1 MKRTR
6 NRWIALT
13 LLAVLVVP
21 ATLAAT
27 TTTTITATYNAAQA
41 SELLKEV
48 RTLARQV
55 SETTDVLALSA
66 GSNRL
71 HWMTHVSRLNQAK
84 DGINEIGRRLE
95 TLQAIR
101 NSVHP
106 WQQEAIDRI
115 HSSSLIAARHTDS
128 ALRYL
133 NDNQGWLLA
142 PSYKNDV
149 SAIQAHTQEVRNTAN
164 DFLNYAKTKERLGTL
179 EQRLAF

>member
-27 TTTTITATYNAAQA
+27 TTTTITATYNAAPNAAQA

-55 SETTDVLALSA
+55 SETPDVLALSA

-71 HWMTHVSRLNQAK
+71 HWMTHASRLNQAK
-84 DGINEIGRRLE
+84 DFESFRVSEAHIESHHRHLLVATDGEVNRMALPLHYR
-95 TLQAIR
+95 IR
-101 NSVHP
+101 P
-106 WQQEAIDRI
+106 G
-115 HSSSLIAARHTDS
+115 
-128 ALRYL
+128 ALRVL
-133 NDNQGWLLA
+133 VPA
-142 PSYKNDV
+142 
-149 SAIQAHTQEVRNTAN
+149 
-164 DFLNYAKTKERLGTL
+164 TKGPT
-179 EQRLAF
+179 